1 MTLQTTETPTPEELL
16 ARLTL
21 EQKAELTAGASLW
34 WTNGAP
40 EIGLHPI
47 KVSDGPNGVRGERFD
62 ERDIASCTPCGTGL
76 AATWD
81 PGLVSRVGALVAEE
95 ASSRGIHVMLGPTM
109 NIHRSPLG
117 GRG

>member
-1 MTLQTTETPTPEELL
+1 MTVQPTTETPMAPELVSQL
-16 ARLTL
+16 SL
-21 EQKAELTAGASLW
+21 ERKAELTAGASLW

-62 ERDIASCTPCGTGL
+62 ERDGASCTPCGTGL

-81 PGLVSRVGALVAEE
+81 PRLVGNVGALVADE
-95 ASSRGIHVMLGPTM
+95 ARE
-109 NIHRSPLG
+109 
-117 GRG
+117 